1 LILAT
6 SEGFTLPTLPR
17 RLQIARQVQ
26 APHCTSTT
34 SADREAAALNH
45 PGVQAQL
52 SGLASNP
59 PYPAASVLALNGL
72 DRWRI
77 AQTAGQEVGS
87 WQWRISQALH
97 ASNGRTCRFRE
108 TRHDILLTIKE
119 ALVKLHAEFASI
131 DEKAR
136 HGRPVIQHI

>member
-1 LILAT
+1 
-6 SEGFTLPTLPR
+6 
-17 RLQIARQVQ
+17 
-26 APHCTSTT
+26 
-34 SADREAAALNH
+34 
-45 PGVQAQL
+45 VQAQL

-97 ASNGRTCRFRE
+97 ASNSSVVAFPSSNGRTCRFRE